1 MPLPPRAPRSLAPDA
16 PSRGAPRAPLAV
28 VGRDAALVAAGVAAV
43 VLTTGGARSWSV
55 AVVAAAASW
64 VGTTAASLLRH
75 RRPRSRRAAREHEEA
90 VVAVTRQLAVVAD
103 DLSAEFPDSA
113 ALAELVR
120 RRGGLLSLAPRDP
133 GGAAWLVLGTG
144 QVDVDVGVAGL
155 GDDGRGGSAS
165 SGPAD
170 AALPDEPVTARRRSP
185 GLSPSTIA
193 RGPLCVDA
201 RGGVDVHGPAVLVRG
216 VAAGFRLQLRAQ
228 GGPVD
233 AVAVVGEDAPS
244 RAPAACVLVVDRD
257 GTATVTRRDGRAC
270 RVPVQV
276 WSISVHDDAER
287 VRP

>member
-1 MPLPPRAPRSLAPDA
+1 VVSSTMPPPPRAPQAPAPDV
-16 PSRGAPRAPLAV
+16 PSPGEPRAPRAAPC
-28 VGRDAALVAAGVAAV
+28 RDAALVAAGVAAV

-55 AVVAAAASW
+55 AAAAAAASW
-64 VGTTAASLLRH
+64 VGTTAPRALRG

-120 RRGGLLSLAPRDP
+120 RRGGLRSLAPRGP
-133 GGAAWLVLGTG
+133 RGAAWLVLGTG
-144 QVDVDVGVAGL
+144 EVDASVAVL
-155 GDDGRGGSAS
+155 GDD
-165 SGPAD
+165 
-170 AALPDEPVTARRRSP
+170 PVTAGRRAPAR
-185 GLSPSTIA
+185 GAATIA

-228 GGPVD
+228 GSPVD
-233 AVAVVGEDAPS
+233 AVTVVGEGAPG
-244 RAPAACVLVVDRD
+244 RAPAACVLVVARD

-270 RVPVQV
+270 DVPVHV
-276 WSISVHDDAER
+276 SSISVHDDVDPGR
-287 VRP
+287 R

>member
-1 MPLPPRAPRSLAPDA
+1 
-16 PSRGAPRAPLAV
+16 
-28 VGRDAALVAAGVAAV
+28 
-43 VLTTGGARSWSV
+43 
-55 AVVAAAASW
+55 
-64 VGTTAASLLRH
+64 
-75 RRPRSRRAAREHEEA
+75 
-90 VVAVTRQLAVVAD
+90 VAVTRRLAVVAD

-155 GDDGRGGSAS
+155 DDDGRGGSAS

-228 GGPVD
+228 GSPVD
-233 AVAVVGEDAPS
+233 AVTVVGEGAPG
-244 RAPAACVLVVDRD
+244 RAPAACVLVVARD

-270 RVPVQV
+270 DVPVHV
-276 WSISVHDDAER
+276 SSISVHDDVDPGR
-287 VRP
+287 R